1 MKVLFFFMLS
11 LPSSLYFTFSTFQ
24 LGLAAFQGL
33 KGHQTNDSIG
43 QYSSAV
49 LITMYEQTSL
59 QIHSPIMEAP
69 SHLTPTPS
77 PPQIMVIR
85 VMLLMV
91 SMCKIFFPGM
101 ESLRLGQVGI
111 IFCQS
116 ECTHLYFYQWPLFYS
131 QCFSFLLAL
140 GMLTL
145 IFVHLVGMKGYFTVV
160 LMYIFF

>member
-1 MKVLFFFMLS
+1 MKVFFVMLN

-33 KGHQTNDSIG
+33 NGHQTNDSIG

-85 VMLLMV
+85 MTLLMV

-101 ESLRLGQVGI
+101 ESLCLGQVGI
-111 IFCQS
+111 IFRQS
-116 ECTHLYFYQWPLFYS
+116 ECTHLHFHQWRLLYS
-131 QCFSFLLAL
+131 HCFSSLQAL

-145 IFVHLVGMKGYFTVV
+145 IFVHLVGMKGYLTVV
-160 LMYIFF
+160 LMYTFF